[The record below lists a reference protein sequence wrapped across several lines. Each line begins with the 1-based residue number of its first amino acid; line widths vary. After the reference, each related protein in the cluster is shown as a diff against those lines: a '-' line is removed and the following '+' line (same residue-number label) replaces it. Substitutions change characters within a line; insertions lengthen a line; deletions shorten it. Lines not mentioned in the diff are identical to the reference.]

1 MASCLKELKASHG
14 NASISRCGT
23 ARQLPGERDEM
34 STLKKLLIIN
44 WSHRA
49 SLRFYRQHPGQLLLT
64 LLGLALGVAIATS
77 VILTTSSARKAFSL
91 STEALYGKAT
101 HQLLGGSQG
110 VPASH
115 YRSLRTEL
123 GLQNAAPVIEGFA
136 TVQGEVFSLLGI
148 APLAEAQL
156 RPRDAQSFSGAQAL
170 IQFVSTPSTVALDLK
185 TAKRLGLEPGDALTL
200 TINGI
205 DHPASL
211 ALTLPERTGS
221 AAVMMTYIENARLWL
236 HRGDS
241 LDRIDLRLTPAELEQ
256 VQQWLPDNSRLI
268 ASASHNDQMREMT
281 AAFNTN
287 LTAMSLLALLVG
299 AFLIHN
305 TMSFVVV
312 SRRQHYALYRSL
324 GVTRREIVISV
335 LTEASVLALIG
346 SLLGALIGI
355 ALAEQLIGMVTQT
368 INDLYF
374 VLTVRELQFD
384 VWHWLLCLALG
395 TLAGTLPA
403 LAAALDAARTPP
415 GQLVQISALEADN
428 KKRQGLAAVVA
439 VVMFLLGGALMALP
453 STSLLP
459 GFAALFLVVI
469 AYALLV
475 PLAGSWLF
483 ALIRAASNTAKK
495 HLPTALQ
502 SSWRLAHALG
512 AIQRNMSRYGVALA
526 ALCVAISATVG
537 VDIMVGSFRS
547 SVELW
552 LKDSLRADIY
562 ISAPSSLSSR
572 ADGTLEP
579 SLKAWL
585 ETQPGIANITASRMI
600 KVQTDAGEVSLLSLD
615 PGQQPLR
622 GFTPMAH
629 LNNTPKSFAQG
640 LSIQISEPLAR
651 KQHLAAG
658 DELSLFTDLSG
669 WQNFKIAHVFRDY
682 GSSQG
687 MLVMHRQ
694 LYAQYWADNGY
705 SSLGVVLDDD
715 QSSAAQLER
724 FRMQLKSTGHHYL
737 LRDNNSIREQSL
749 AVFDRTF
756 AITHVLRLLTVG
768 VAFLGLFSALM
779 SVLLEKTREFA
790 IFRALGARANEMTV
804 LIVQQATLIGLV
816 AGLLAL
822 PLGLLLAALLI
833 QVINVRSFGWTIEMQ
848 WSLAPL
854 WQALGLGLGA
864 ALLAS
869 IWPALR
875 LRKLQTSHALRM
887 E

>member
-1 MASCLKELKASHG
+1 M
-14 NASISRCGT
+14 NA
-23 ARQLPGERDEM
+23 
-34 STLKKLLIIN
+34 LKKLLLRS

-110 VPASH
+110 VPAEH

-170 IQFVSTPSTVALDLK
+170 IQFVSTPSTVALDQK
-185 TAKRLGLEPGDALTL
+185 TAQRLGLEPGDAFTL

-221 AAVMMTYIENARLWL
+221 AAVMMTYIENARQWL
-236 HRGDS
+236 QRGDS
-241 LDRIDLRLTPAELEQ
+241 LDRIDLRLTAAELEQ
-256 VQQWLPDNSRLI
+256 VQQWLPTNSRLI

-312 SRRQHYALYRSL
+312 SRRKHYALYRSL
-324 GVTRREIVISV
+324 GVTRREIIYSV
-335 LTEASVLALIG
+335 LTEASVLAFIG

-384 VWHWLLCLALG
+384 LWQWLLCLVLG

-403 LAAALDAARTPP
+403 LAAAIDAARTPP
-415 GQLVQISALEADN
+415 GQLVQTSVLEADN
-428 KKRQGLAAVVA
+428 QQRQGLAAVIAA
-439 VVMFLLGGALMALP
+439 VLFLLGGALMALP
-453 STSLLP
+453 SASLVP

-475 PLAGSWLF
+475 PLFGSWLF
-483 ALIRAASNTAKK
+483 ALIRASTNTAKK
-495 HLPTALQ
+495 HLPPALQ
-502 SSWRLAHALG
+502 SNWRLAHALG

-537 VDIMVGSFRS
+537 VDIMVGSFRA
-547 SVELW
+547 SVDNW

-579 SLKAWL
+579 SIKAWL
-585 ETQPGIANITASRMI
+585 DTQPGIANITASRMI
-600 KVQTDAGEVSLLSLD
+600 KVQSPAGEVGLLSID

-622 GFTPMAH
+622 GFTPLANPDNAPEH
-629 LNNTPKSFAQG
+629 LAQG

-651 KQHLAAG
+651 KQRLNVGDDLA
-658 DELSLFTDLSG
+658 LFTDRAG
-669 WQNFKIAHVFRDY
+669 WQNFKIANVFRDY

-694 LYAQYWADNGY
+694 LYAQYWADSGY
-705 SSLGVVLDDD
+705 SSMGVILDDRHD
-715 QSSAAQLER
+715 SPAQLEH
-724 FRMQLKSTGHHYL
+724 FRAQLKTTGHNYL

-804 LIVQQATLIGLV
+804 LIVQQAALIGLV

-822 PLGLLLAALLI
+822 PLGLLLAGLLI
-833 QVINVRSFGWTIEMQ
+833 QVINVRSFGWSIEMQ
-848 WSLAPL
+848 WSFGPL
-854 WQALGLGLGA
+854 WQALSLGLGA

-875 LRKLQTSHALRM
+875 LRKLQISHALRM